1 MHAQWLKTI
10 GPAAVAGGLWLL
22 TALTGAAGEE
32 LAVAA
37 APTRLESG
45 RPRLFFRPAAW
56 PGGRSVAQLRAI
68 SRSAPFND
76 RLRLLRTTR
85 ANLALKWLIS
95 GDAGDGA
102 AALRALLAFDA
113 RLSTSAEGVELLD
126 AALAYDWLYAWE
138 GFTARDK
145 AVVEERMLALAGAMR
160 AALTDEGAHIF
171 HTRMYSWMAGVGLAG
186 LALHDVRPQGAELFE
201 FARRYYEE
209 RLLPARA
216 LQAGTM
222 HNGLS
227 YGPNYMM
234 FPLLQFLLGARSG
247 ANVDYFH
254 TARAADSEWLRATAP
269 FLIHAVQPDLRHVK
283 FADVATADPAKQF
296 RFMLDILAAEYRD
309 GQAAELARLIS
320 ERYRTSGYHAE
331 WIYLFFACHD
341 PSVAPRP
348 LAEMPT
354 ARLFSPLG
362 TGHLFM
368 RSDWSEAATLVH
380 FRCGDYFE
388 NHGHFDQGAFT
399 IFRRGE
405 LALKGG
411 SYASAFD
418 SEHRHHY
425 FKQAISANTVVFSD
439 PSDPRDAGRQRQIHY
454 QSAGTPDAYAAH
466 KRPGAEP
473 RVESGDI
480 LAFDDDAWATCTSS
494 NFHHLAADVTAAWD
508 DSKVKRHL
516 RQLAFVDGRHLVVV
530 DETETATPAIR
541 ARWLLH
547 TAVAP
552 RPPAGGA
559 GAWEVR
565 LTNSALFVQMPI
577 PAAPKV
583 TLIGGAGREF
593 EVDGVNHGMIGRQGQ
608 PVRPH
613 PSAGA
618 WRMEAEWPGPAARR
632 LFVAVLTADEAG
644 ASAPAVA
651 ASLADGVLVVRI
663 GESAVRFLKVKE

>member
-1 MHAQWLKTI
+1 MSVQWPNTI
-10 GPAAVAGGLWLL
+10 RTAAVSGGLWLL
-22 TALTGAAGEE
+22 VALAAAGEGA
-32 LAVAA
+32 AVSSG
-37 APTRLESG
+37 PTRLENC

-56 PGGRSVAQLRAI
+56 PGGRSVAQLREI
-68 SRSAPFND
+68 SKTAPFND

-95 GDAGDGA
+95 GDERDGA
-102 AALRALLAFDA
+102 AALRALLDFDA
-113 RLSTSAEGVELLD
+113 RLATSSEGVELLD
-126 AALAYDWLYAWE
+126 VALAYDWLHTWE
-138 GFTARDK
+138 GFAARDK
-145 AVVEERMLALAGAMR
+145 ALVEERMLALAGAMR

-186 LALHDVRPQGAELFE
+186 LALHDARPEGAALFE

-216 LQAGTM
+216 LQDGTM

-227 YGPNYMM
+227 YGPNYIM

-247 ANVDYFH
+247 ANLDYFH
-254 TARAADSEWLRATAP
+254 TARAADSDWLRATAP

-283 FADVATADPAKQF
+283 FADVATDDPAKQF
-296 RFMLDILAAEYRD
+296 RFMLDILANEYRD
-309 GQAAELARLIS
+309 GQAAELARLIG

-331 WIYLFFACHD
+331 WIYLFFAFHD
-341 PSVAPRP
+341 PTVAPRP

-439 PSDPRDAGRQRQIHY
+439 PSDPLDAGRQRQIHY
-454 QSAGTPDAYAAH
+454 QSAGTPADYAAH
-466 KRPGAEP
+466 KLPGAQP
-473 RVESGDI
+473 RVECGDI
-480 LAFDDDAWATCTSS
+480 LAFDAAAWATCTIS

-508 DSKVKRHL
+508 ASKVKRHL

-552 RPPAGGA
+552 RPPVAGA
-559 GAWEVR
+559 SAWEVN
-565 LTNSALFVQMPI
+565 LTNSVLFVQMPI
-577 PAAPKV
+577 PTAPRV

-593 EVDGVNHGMIGRQGQ
+593 EVNGVNHGMIGRQGQ
-608 PVRPH
+608 PVKPP

-618 WRMEAEWPGPAARR
+618 WRMELEWPEPAGKR
-632 LFVAVLTADEAG
+632 LFVAVLTADTAG
-644 ASAPAVA
+644 ARAPAVA
-651 ASLADGVLVVRI
+651 ADFKDGALVVKI
-663 GESAVRFLKVKE
+663 GMDEVRFLKVRR